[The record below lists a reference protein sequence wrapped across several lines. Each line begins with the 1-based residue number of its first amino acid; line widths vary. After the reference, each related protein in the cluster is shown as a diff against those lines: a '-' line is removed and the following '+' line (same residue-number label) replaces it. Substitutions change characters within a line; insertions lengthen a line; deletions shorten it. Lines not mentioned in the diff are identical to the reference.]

1 MASNIL
7 EIVDNVVT
15 KEVTECSY
23 NNCLVEQL
31 KLVVCG
37 MKSYSKFLHHVCQNN
52 VDQNVYHGSFELN
65 FGLAYRCPECMTF
78 ELQPEDCKMTCNKKT
93 SNTPKKMIE
102 ENNIGK
108 RNYIINHVSSEE
120 EVQELFNDSS
130 TSADSTEDKESP
142 VIVIDD
148 DDDVEE
154 KDNNT
159 SKSNDELNKSAKNSS
174 TNEQCE
180 ESHVRRDNDDENQL
194 TILEE
199 KKNILIQFMTRC
211 P

>member
-1 MASNIL
+1 
-7 EIVDNVVT
+7 
-15 KEVTECSY
+15 
-23 NNCLVEQL
+23 
-31 KLVVCG
+31 
-37 MKSYSKFLHHVCQNN
+37 
-52 VDQNVYHGSFELN
+52 
-65 FGLAYRCPECMTF
+65 
-78 ELQPEDCKMTCNKKT
+78 
-93 SNTPKKMIE
+93 MIE

-108 RNYIINHVSSEE
+108 INYIIKHVSCEE

-174 TNEQCE
+174 ITYCHIIN
-180 ESHVRRDNDDENQL
+180 
-194 TILEE
+194 T
-199 KKNILIQFMTRC
+199 TT
-211 P
+211 

>member
-1 MASNIL
+1 MSVNTIDNTLITQSGTKVIEANSSKKITKIHVKPKKRKISIVINLYKKKFQSASNIL
-7 EIVDNVVT
+7 TIFDNKVT

-93 SNTPKKMIE
+93 SKTPKK
-102 ENNIGK
+102 
-108 RNYIINHVSSEE
+108 
-120 EVQELFNDSS
+120 
-130 TSADSTEDKESP
+130 
-142 VIVIDD
+142 
-148 DDDVEE
+148 
-154 KDNNT
+154 
-159 SKSNDELNKSAKNSS
+159 
-174 TNEQCE
+174 
-180 ESHVRRDNDDENQL
+180 
-194 TILEE
+194 
-199 KKNILIQFMTRC
+199 
-211 P
+211 